1 MRDNAVLQG
10 AARVWREPVLLFND
24 DTKDCFNQIFL
35 HPSEIWKTSVL
46 WLKLSEIASECQYT
60 HVIEHVFGYGIGNA
74 SGFAQRFGNS
84 LLELV
89 ARRIL
94 TRPMLLSSSL
104 PKPPPPLPAPPG
116 SLAVVRS
123 LAARDATRSAS
134 IRVSYTRTTRS
145 SSASALPASFDYSHA
160 GLKSPP

>member
-10 AARVWREPVLLFND
+10 AARVWREPVLSFND

-46 WLKLSEIASECQYT
+46 WLKLSDIASECQYT

-89 ARRIL
+89 ARRMDVL
-94 TRPMLLSSSL
+94 DAPFLAAEAAPLREAMAARAALDFFSSYVAL
-104 PKPPPPLPAPPG
+104 YITNLGRDLPLP
-116 SLAVVRS
+116 
-123 LAARDATRSAS
+123 
-134 IRVSYTRTTRS
+134 
-145 SSASALPASFDYSHA
+145 LPTYLEWF
-160 GLKSPP
+160 